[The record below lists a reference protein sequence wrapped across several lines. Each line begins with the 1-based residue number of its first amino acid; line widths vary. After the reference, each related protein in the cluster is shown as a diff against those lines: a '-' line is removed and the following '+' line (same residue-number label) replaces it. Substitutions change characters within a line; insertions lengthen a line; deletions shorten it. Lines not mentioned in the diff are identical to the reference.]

1 MITLITSLLV
11 SFSNDELNRILQSDA
26 IKNMAITASMS
37 QSMISQSMIRG
48 GAGATKW
55 NRNKRGRKHDSDE
68 DDSDRDYYDD
78 DDDDD
83 EVLMDR
89 YDDEML
95 RSKRM

>member
-48 GAGATKW
+48 VAGATTG
-55 NRNKRGRKHDSDE
+55 NRNRRGRKHDSDE
-68 DDSDRDYYDD
+68 EDSDRDYYDD

-83 EVLMDR
+83 EVHMDR